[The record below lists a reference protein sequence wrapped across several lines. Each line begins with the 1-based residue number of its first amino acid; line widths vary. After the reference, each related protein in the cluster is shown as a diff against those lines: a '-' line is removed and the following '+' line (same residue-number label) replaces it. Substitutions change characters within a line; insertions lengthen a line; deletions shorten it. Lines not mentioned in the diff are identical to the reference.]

1 MTQEPGSVTQSSL
14 LGWFGKRRGRKLR
27 EAITAYLFLLPALII
42 IGTFGLFPLAFSAYE
57 STLKGLNTFLGKYG
71 GMDNYTKALAELA
84 YVLAF
89 WIAAVFFFLA
99 IRSLASAVQVS
110 RENKEKL
117 WPWSLPGV
125 ITATG
130 IALFARFFF
139 F

>member
-71 GMDNYTKALAELA
+71 GMDNYTKAIAELA

-89 WIAAVFFFLA
+89 LIAAVFFFWPSVLWRVPCRCLA
-99 IRSLASAVQVS
+99 RTRKDCGL
-110 RENKEKL
+110 
-117 WPWSLPGV
+117 GV
-125 ITATG
+125 CRG
-130 IALFARFFF
+130 
-139 F
+139 